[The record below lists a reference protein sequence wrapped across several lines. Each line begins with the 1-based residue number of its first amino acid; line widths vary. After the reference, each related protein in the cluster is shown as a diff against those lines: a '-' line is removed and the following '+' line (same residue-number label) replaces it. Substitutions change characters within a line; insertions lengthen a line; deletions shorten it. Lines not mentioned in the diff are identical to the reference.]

1 MSVWGDILDRGTG
14 VKERKENL
22 IPDSSFSELYPNVM
36 GLADQ
41 IHSVKENSDRLKK
54 ELNKLKEQL
63 RRL

>member
-1 MSVWGDILDRGTG
+1 MSVWGDILDRGAG